1 VQKPLRLRRAGRV
14 IVLDP
19 QGKVLLF
26 RYDDPPPNGRHWS
39 TPGGGLD
46 GEETFHDGA
55 VRELAEETG
64 WTDVPVGT
72 EVLTDRTFTMEY
84 MGELVRQRE
93 QLFPA
98 RVDVPERELGQV
110 AAMHEDDGIAGWHWW
125 GLDELDATSDDIW
138 PNDLPDI
145 IRRIYIVLRYSP

>member
-46 GEETFHDGA
+46 EGESFHDGA

-72 EVLTDRTFTMEY
+72 DVLGDRTFTMDY
-84 MGELVRQRE
+84 MDELVRQHE

-110 AAMHEDDGIAGWHWW
+110 AAMHATDGIAAWRWW
-125 GLDELDATSDDIW
+125 GLDELDTTSDDIW
-138 PNDLPDI
+138 PKDLPDI